1 MIFDTSPPFDA
12 PVRKGSRSEPEYFH
26 NVQYERTKMVGVPDG
41 EKKIKNNA
49 YSLRY
54 MHELRVAVPQLKMVT
69 ECSLKPNTQ

>member
-41 EKKIKNNA
+41 EKKIRIMLIRFDTCMN
-49 YSLRY
+49 YESPSR
-54 MHELRVAVPQLKMVT
+54 
-69 ECSLKPNTQ
+69 S

>member
-41 EKKIKNNA
+41 EKN
-49 YSLRY
+49 
-54 MHELRVAVPQLKMVT
+54 
-69 ECSLKPNTQ
+69 